1 MRFDDFTTLAR
12 HAVSSANKQAKAQG
26 HPQLTPEQ
34 LLLTLLE
41 QHESHAM
48 KVWTYLGTQ
57 TATLRAAMKDEVAA
71 LPHVSGDYQVI
82 ISPTLVRCFDL
93 ARADARAEG
102 ARAVSSAHLIAAMAY
117 VPGTRAQAALV
128 GVQASHDR
136 ITAASR
142 KVDNPEHGGK
152 LGAQKGGSHTRQRGA
167 SEQGSDDSEGGTW
180 LERFAIDLTARAA
193 AGQLDPVIGRDDE
206 IRRLMEVLCRRRKN
220 NPVLIGEPGVGK
232 TAIIEGLARRLAEGD
247 VPDLL
252 RGRRLLSLD
261 MGGLV
266 AGAKLRG
273 DFENRLKQ
281 VLKEVSEADGQ
292 VLLFIDEIHTIVG
305 AGGTSGGGIDASA
318 MLKPPLARGELH
330 CVGATTIRE
339 YRQSIDRDPALAR
352 RFQTITV
359 EEPDHS
365 ECVSILRGLKASYEL
380 HHGVAIDDSALLN
393 AVKLSTR
400 YISERMLPDKALDL
414 IDEAASRLRLK
425 VDSLP
430 AELDEARR
438 RIEQLSMERSAL
450 EKEGSSSALEGLKA
464 IDAEIT
470 TLRNGLDD
478 QLEQWRKEK
487 DLLALIRQKKERVQS
502 LLRRQEELSRQGA
515 LDEASQVRFGSLPE
529 ARRALAQLEGK
540 LAVEHKDGG
549 WIKES
554 VDTEEVASVVAAW
567 TGIPVNRLTESE
579 SIKLL
584 ELEKRM
590 TSRVIGQSMAVKAVA
605 NVIRRSRSGIQDP
618 NRPLG
623 SFLFLGPT
631 GVGKT
636 HLVKVMTKELFDDPS
651 AMVRLDMSEYMEK
664 HAVARLIGAP
674 PGYVGYEEGG
684 QLTEAVRQRP
694 FSVVLLDEVEKAH
707 PEVFDLLLQVL
718 DDGRL
723 TDSMGRTVSFANTIL
738 VMTSNLGSAAIV
750 DRIDEGDDAVR
761 AAVQEALQ
769 DFFRPEMLNRIDDVV
784 VFRQLDRDAI
794 KAIVRLELG
803 DLVKRLGARDLSFE
817 VSESAIA
824 LLAEEGFDPAFGAR
838 PVRRAIRQHV
848 EDPLAYELIAG
859 TFESAAG
866 VYVDLS
872 ADDTEGT
879 LTFVPTQKTTDAIVE

>member
-1 MRFDDFTTLAR
+1 M
-12 HAVSSANKQAKAQG
+12 
-26 HPQLTPEQ
+26 
-34 LLLTLLE
+34 
-41 QHESHAM
+41 
-48 KVWTYLGTQ
+48 
-57 TATLRAAMKDEVAA
+57 AA
-71 LPHVSGDYQVI
+71 LCTH
-82 ISPTLVRCFDL
+82 
-93 ARADARAEG
+93 E
-102 ARAVSSAHLIAAMAY
+102 
-117 VPGTRAQAALV
+117 
-128 GVQASHDR
+128 R
-136 ITAASR
+136 ITATSR
-142 KVDNPEHGGK
+142 KVDNPEHGGS
-152 LGAQKGGSHTRQRGA
+152 LGKEPGATQARHHGSAAEGDAADEGA
-167 SEQGSDDSEGGTW
+167 TW
-180 LERFAIDLTARAA
+180 LDRFAVDLTARAA
-193 AGQLDPVIGRDDE
+193 AGKLDPVVGRDDE

-220 NPVLIGEPGVGK
+220 NPVLVGEPGVGK

-281 VLKEVSEADGQ
+281 VLREVAEADGQ
-292 VLLFIDEIHTIVG
+292 ILIFVDEIHTIVG

-352 RFQTITV
+352 RFQTINV

-365 ECVSILRGLKASYEL
+365 ECLSILRGLKACYEG
-380 HHGVAIDDSALLN
+380 HHGVAIADSALVS
-393 AVKLSTR
+393 AVQLSTR

-438 RIEQLSMERSAL
+438 RIDQLTMERAAL
-450 EKEGSSSALEGLKA
+450 EKEGSASAVEAMTLIDKEIDGL
-464 IDAEIT
+464 
-470 TLRNGLDD
+470 RVGLDS

-487 DLLALIRQKKERVQS
+487 DILALIRRAKEKVQT
-502 LLRRQEELSRQGA
+502 LVKRQEDLSRVGD
-515 LDEASQVRFGSLPE
+515 LDEASQIRFAALPE
-529 ARRALAQLEGK
+529 ARRALAALEGK

-549 WIKES
+549 WIKEA

-579 SIKLL
+579 STKLL
-584 ELEKRM
+584 ELEERM
-590 TSRVIGQSMAVKAVA
+590 AKRVIGQKDAVEAVA

-636 HLVKVMTKELFDDPS
+636 HLVKVMTAELFDDPQ

-738 VMTSNLGSAAIV
+738 VMTSNLGSAKIIDCA
-750 DRIDEGDDAVR
+750 DEGDKAVR
-761 AAVQEALQ
+761 KAVQGALQ

-784 VFRQLDRDAI
+784 IFRQLGPESI
-794 KAIVRLELG
+794 KAIVRLELK
-803 DLVKRLGARDLSFE
+803 DLVKRLGARDLGFE
-817 VSESAIA
+817 VTEAA
-824 LLAEEGFDPAFGAR
+824 VELLAREGYDPAFGAR
-838 PVRRAIRQHV
+838 PVRRAIRQLI

-859 TFESAAG
+859 TFEGASG
-866 VYVDLS
+866 ISVDITG
-872 ADDTEGT
+872 ADIGQPLGFTPVVAKTPDAEG
-879 LTFVPTQKTTDAIVE
+879 

>member
-1 MRFDDFTTLAR
+1 VRFDDFTTVAR
-12 HAVSSANKQAKAQG
+12 HAVSTANKTAKVQG

-41 QHESHAM
+41 LHESHAM
-48 KVWTYLGTQ
+48 NVWTFLGTQ
-57 TATLRAAMKDEVAA
+57 TATLRQAVKDEVAA
-71 LPHVSGDYQVI
+71 LPRVSGDYQVV
-82 ISPTLVRCFDL
+82 ISPILIRCFDL

-102 ARAVSSAHLIAAMAY
+102 ARAVSSAHLVAAMSY
-117 VPGTRAQAALV
+117 VPGTRAHAALM
-128 GVQASHDR
+128 GAQCSHDR
-136 ITAASR
+136 ITTASR
-142 KVDNPEHGGK
+142 KVDNPEHGGR
-152 LGAQKGGSHTRQRGA
+152 LGSQATGSHARQHSADTDAQDNEGA
-167 SEQGSDDSEGGTW
+167 TW
-180 LERFAIDLTARAA
+180 LDRFAIDLTARAA
-193 AGQLDPVIGRDDE
+193 AGQLDPVVGRDDE

-273 DFENRLKQ
+273 DFENRVKQ
-281 VLKEVSEADGQ
+281 VLKEVGEADGQ
-292 VLLFIDEIHTIVG
+292 IVLFIDEIHTIVG

-330 CVGATTIRE
+330 CVGATTVRE

-359 EEPDHS
+359 EEPDHA
-365 ECVSILRGLKASYEL
+365 ECLSILRGLKASYEL
-380 HHGVAIDDSALLN
+380 HHGVAIADSALVS

-430 AELDEARR
+430 SELDEARR
-438 RIEQLSMERSAL
+438 RIDQLTMERAAL
-450 EKEGSSSALEGLKA
+450 EKEGSESAIASMET
-464 IDAEIT
+464 IDGEIAS
-470 TLRNGLDD
+470 LRGGLDD

-487 DLLALIRQKKERVQS
+487 DLLVLIRQSKGSVQA
-502 LLRRQEELSRQGA
+502 LLKRQEDLSRQGD
-515 LDEASQVRFGSLPE
+515 LDEASQIRFGSLPE
-529 ARRALAQLEGK
+529 ARRTLAALEGK

-549 WIKES
+549 WIKEA

-579 SIKLL
+579 SLKLL
-584 ELEKRM
+584 ELEARM
-590 TSRVIGQSMAVKAVA
+590 SDRVIGQDMAVNAVA

-636 HLVKVMTKELFDDPS
+636 HLVKVMTKELFDDPT

-750 DRIDEGDDAVR
+750 DRIDEGDAAVR
-761 AAVQEALQ
+761 AAVQDALQ

-784 VFRQLDRDAI
+784 IFKQLNREAI

-803 DLVKRLGARDLSFE
+803 DLVKRLGARNLTFE
-817 VSESAIA
+817 VGPAAIA
-824 LLAEEGFDPAFGAR
+824 FLAKEGYDPAFGAR
-838 PVRRAIRQHV
+838 PVRRAIRRFI

-859 TFESAAG
+859 TFDKAHGVHVDVSPEGNERALSFLPVQAPQGDDAG
-866 VYVDLS
+866 
-872 ADDTEGT
+872 
-879 LTFVPTQKTTDAIVE
+879 